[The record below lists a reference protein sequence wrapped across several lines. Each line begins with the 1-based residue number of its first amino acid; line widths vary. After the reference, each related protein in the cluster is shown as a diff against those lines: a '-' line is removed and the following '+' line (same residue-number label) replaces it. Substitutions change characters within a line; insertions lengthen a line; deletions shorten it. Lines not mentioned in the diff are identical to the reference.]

1 MRIIFMFTQKKS
13 PITHF
18 VLTGIC
24 AAVLAACASSNG
36 EPGSPTS
43 PSVAPNDISNNT
55 NKGNSNKENTNKPNT
70 GKDNAGKDNAGKDNA
85 TKPTTGKDNSGKD
98 NATKP
103 TTGKD
108 NAGKDN
114 ATKPNTGKDNAGKDN
129 VNKPTTGKDN
139 TGKDNATKPT
149 TGKDNAGQDNANKPN
164 TGKDNA
170 GKDNATKPNT
180 AGKDNVNK
188 PTTGKDNTG
197 KDNATK
203 PTTGKDN
210 AGQDNANKPNTGK
223 DNAGKDNATKP
234 NTGKDNTGKDN
245 ANKPN
250 TGKDNLAQVNEQIS
264 KNIQNKLV
272 TLRLSDVVK
281 TEEFSQ
287 AEVDTGFIAN
297 NFAANPLLEKASE
310 NTFVY
315 DSAHIIET
323 SGGIGKYKLLRPQT
337 VILGGVATRYKVN
350 KIDGYIKREYGY
362 EEFDTPLNS
371 KNLIGVDKRN
381 ANGILIKQGS
391 SVNILDQAASKF
403 ELDSVGGS
411 RYTQWFNN
419 FETNADN
426 KTSLDKGRRVL
437 ADVEYKLDDKGNP
450 IWNISTKPSKGYQY
464 AHSLN
469 NYFDNNPDDELYVNQ
484 NGEYAY
490 RFTLNKTT
498 TFKVS
503 SEAAKVNPERADA
516 LKALGWVADK
526 QYTYPAGSYF
536 LVTQKDGRLKIVADK
551 GQMTEVSLYSIHT
564 GIDNNKALGAFQNK
578 RVIAEMFSA
587 LHYGKVNEVRA
598 IYTYDVGQANGFN
611 QQYLSLTAW
620 RYKNGDGTY
629 GVNTPFNIGIF
640 DRVITENGM
649 VANVY
654 DMKTKKGLSAKYTG
668 VAYSSRDGK
677 QDGVMNMTAQFHEP
691 NMAYNTVLSN
701 NVTFN
706 GAITNRRLDD
716 KRNVYFASGNVKT
729 ESGMPS
735 ATAGQ
740 KVSLVGSKQLA
751 NDITVW
757 MKGQNP
763 GENKVIYGKG
773 DIRFAGPNAEEV
785 GGVLKIT
792 TSHGEN
798 NIGFIGK
805 R

>member
-1 MRIIFMFTQKKS
+1 MFTQKKS

-70 GKDNAGKDNAGKDNA
+70 GKDNAGKDNS
-85 TKPTTGKDNSGKD
+85 TKPTTGKDNSDKD

-114 ATKPNTGKDNAGKDN
+114 ATKPSI
-129 VNKPTTGKDN
+129 GKDN
-139 TGKDNATKPT
+139 TGKDNV
-149 TGKDNAGQDNANKPN
+149 NKPN
-164 TGKDNA
+164 
-170 GKDNATKPNT
+170 
-180 AGKDNVNK
+180 
-188 PTTGKDNTG
+188 
-197 KDNATK
+197 
-203 PTTGKDN
+203 TGKDN

-245 ANKPN
+245 ANKPTTGKDNADKDNATKPNTGKDNAGKDNAGKNNATKPN

-272 TLRLSDVVK
+272 TLRLNDTLEK
-281 TEEFSQ
+281 EEYKFAEFSQ

-297 NFAANPLLEKASE
+297 NFAANPLLEQANPPTSI
-310 NTFVY
+310 Y
-315 DSAHIIET
+315 DSSHIVAT
-323 SGGIGKYKLLRPQT
+323 SGGRGKYKILRPQT
-337 VILGGVATRYKVN
+337 VILGGVATRYTVN

-362 EEFDTPLNS
+362 DEIDTPLNS
-371 KNLIGVDKRN
+371 INLIGVDKRN

-391 SVNILDQAASKF
+391 SVNILDQTASKF

-426 KTSLDKGRRVL
+426 KTALDKGRRVL
-437 ADVEYKLDDKGNP
+437 ANVKYKLDDEGNP
-450 IWNISTKPSKGYQY
+450 IWKISTKPSSGFRY

-469 NYFDNNPDDELYVNQ
+469 NYFNNNPDDELYVNQ

-490 RFTLNKTT
+490 RFTLNKAT

-551 GQMTEVSLYSIHT
+551 GQMTEVSLNSIHT
-564 GIDNNKALGAFQNK
+564 GIDDNKALGAFQNK

-629 GVNTPFNIGIF
+629 GVNTPFNVGIF
-640 DRVITENGM
+640 DRVITDNGIL
-649 VANVY
+649 ANVY
-654 DMKTKKGLSAKYTG
+654 NMKTKKGLSAKYTG

-691 NMAYNTVLSN
+691 YMGYNT
-701 NVTFN
+701 VTFN
-706 GAITNRRLDD
+706 GEITNRRLDD
-716 KRNVYFASGNVKT
+716 KRNVYFASGYVKT
-729 ESGMPS
+729 DSGMPS
-735 ATAGQ
+735 ANAGQ
-740 KVSLVGSKQLA
+740 KVSLVGSQQLA
-751 NDITVW
+751 KDITVW

>member
-1 MRIIFMFTQKKS
+1 MFTQKKS

-24 AAVLAACASSNG
+24 AEVLAACASSNG

-55 NKGNSNKENTNKPNT
+55 NKGSSN
-70 GKDNAGKDNAGKDNA
+70 KDNAN
-85 TKPTTGKDNSGKD
+85 
-98 NATKP
+98 KP

-114 ATKPNTGKDNAGKDN
+114 STKPTIGKDNAGKDN
-129 VNKPTTGKDN
+129 T
-139 TGKDNATKPT
+139 
-149 TGKDNAGQDNANKPN
+149 NKPN

-170 GKDNATKPNT
+170 GKDNATKPS
-180 AGKDNVNK
+180 
-188 PTTGKDNTG
+188 
-197 KDNATK
+197 
-203 PTTGKDN
+203 
-210 AGQDNANKPNTGK
+210 TGK
-223 DNAGKDNATKP
+223 DNAGKDNAS
-234 NTGKDNTGKDN
+234 
-245 ANKPN
+245 KPN
-250 TGKDNLAQVNEQIS
+250 TGKDNLAQINEQIS

-272 TLRLSDVVK
+272 TLRLNDTVEK
-281 TEEFSQ
+281 EGYKFAEFSQ

-323 SGGIGKYKLLRPQT
+323 SGGRGKYKLLRPQT
-337 VILGGVATRYKVN
+337 VILGGVATRYKIN

-362 EEFDTPLNS
+362 DEIDTPLNS

-564 GIDNNKALGAFQNK
+564 GIDDNKALGAFQNK

-640 DRVITENGM
+640 NRVVTENGM

-706 GAITNRRLDD
+706 GVITNRRLDD

-735 ATAGQ
+735 TTAGQ
-740 KVSLVGSKQLA
+740 KVRLVGGSPLSE
-751 NDITVW
+751 DITVW

-773 DIRFAGPNAEEV
+773 HIRFAGPNAEEV

-798 NIGFIGK
+798 NIGFVGK

>member
-1 MRIIFMFTQKKS
+1 MFIQKKS

-55 NKGNSNKENTNKPNT
+55 NKGNSNKDNTNKPNT
-70 GKDNAGKDNAGKDNA
+70 GKDNSGKDNANKPTTGKDNAGKDNA
-85 TKPTTGKDNSGKD
+85 TKPTTGKDNAGKDNTTKPTTGKDNAGKD

-114 ATKPNTGKDNAGKDN
+114 T
-129 VNKPTTGKDN
+129 
-139 TGKDNATKPT
+139 
-149 TGKDNAGQDNANKPN
+149 NKPN

-170 GKDNATKPNT
+170 GKDNATKPS
-180 AGKDNVNK
+180 
-188 PTTGKDNTG
+188 
-197 KDNATK
+197 
-203 PTTGKDN
+203 
-210 AGQDNANKPNTGK
+210 TGK
-223 DNAGKDNATKP
+223 DNAGKDNAS
-234 NTGKDNTGKDN
+234 
-245 ANKPN
+245 KPN
-250 TGKDNLAQVNEQIS
+250 TGKDNLAQINEQIS

-272 TLRLSDVVK
+272 TLRLNDTVEK
-281 TEEFSQ
+281 EGYKFAEFSQ

-323 SGGIGKYKLLRPQT
+323 SGGRGKYKLLRPQT
-337 VILGGVATRYKVN
+337 VILGGVATRYKIN

-362 EEFDTPLNS
+362 DEIDTPLNS

-490 RFTLNKTT
+490 RFTLDKTT

-716 KRNVYFASGNVKT
+716 KRDVYFASGNVKT

-735 ATAGQ
+735 TTAGQ
-740 KVSLVGSKQLA
+740 KVSLVGGAPISG
-751 NDITVW
+751 DITVW
-757 MKGQNP
+757 MKGKNP

-798 NIGFIGK
+798 NIGFVGK

>member
-1 MRIIFMFTQKKS
+1 MFTQKKS

-70 GKDNAGKDNAGKDNA
+70 GKDNAGKDNA
-85 TKPTTGKDNSGKD
+85 
-98 NATKP
+98 TKP

-114 ATKPNTGKDNAGKDN
+114 ANKPSTGKDNAGKDN

-170 GKDNATKPNT
+170 GKDNA
-180 AGKDNVNK
+180 NK
-188 PTTGKDNTG
+188 PT
-197 KDNATK
+197 
-203 PTTGKDN
+203 
-210 AGQDNANKPNTGK
+210 TGK
-223 DNAGKDNATKP
+223 DNAGKDNAS
-234 NTGKDNTGKDN
+234 
-245 ANKPN
+245 KPN
-250 TGKDNLAQVNEQIS
+250 TGKDNLVQVNEQIS

-272 TLRLSDVVK
+272 TLRLNDTVEK
-281 TEEFSQ
+281 EEYKFAEFSQ

-297 NFAANPLLEKASE
+297 NFTANPLLEKANPPSSI
-310 NTFVY
+310 Y
-315 DSAHIIET
+315 DSSHIVVT
-323 SGGIGKYKLLRPQT
+323 SGGRGKYKILRPQT

-362 EEFDTPLNS
+362 DEIDTPLNS
-371 KNLIGVDKRN
+371 KNLIGIDKRD

-391 SVNILDQAASKF
+391 SVNILDQTASKF

-426 KTSLDKGRRVL
+426 ETALDKGRRVL

-450 IWNISTKPSKGYQY
+450 IWKISTKPSGGFRY

-469 NYFDNNPDDELYVNQ
+469 NYFNNNPDDELYVNQ

-503 SEAAKVNPERADA
+503 SEVAKVNPERADA

-551 GQMTEVSLYSIHT
+551 GQMTEVSLNSIHT
-564 GIDNNKALGAFQNK
+564 GIDDNKALGAFQNK

-629 GVNTPFNIGIF
+629 GINTPFNIGIF
-640 DRVITENGM
+640 DRVSADNSI
-649 VANVY
+649 VSNVY

-677 QDGVMNMTAQFHEP
+677 QDGVMNMTAQFYEP
-691 NMAYNTVLSN
+691 DIKYNTVISRN
-701 NVTFN
+701 NVSFN
-706 GAITNRRLDD
+706 GVITNRRLDD
-716 KRNVYFASGNVKT
+716 KRDVYFASGYVKT
-729 ESGMPS
+729 DSGMPS
-735 ATAGQ
+735 ANAGE
-740 KVSLVGSKQLA
+740 KVSLWGDRQLA
-751 NDITVW
+751 SSITVW
-757 MKGQNP
+757 MKGKNP
-763 GENKVIYGKG
+763 GENKVIYGDGK
-773 DIRFAGPNAEEV
+773 IRFAGPNAEEV

-798 NIGFIGK
+798 NIGFVGK

>member
-1 MRIIFMFTQKKS
+1 MFTQKKS

-55 NKGNSNKENTNKPNT
+55 NKGNSNKDNTNKPNTDKDNSGQDNANKPTTGKDNTGKDNAAKPNT
-70 GKDNAGKDNAGKDNA
+70 GKDNAGKDNAA
-85 TKPTTGKDNSGKD
+85 KPNTGKDNTGKD

-114 ATKPNTGKDNAGKDN
+114 ATKPTTGKDNA
-129 VNKPTTGKDN
+129 
-139 TGKDNATKPT
+139 GKDNATKPT
-149 TGKDNAGQDNANKPN
+149 TGKDNAG
-164 TGKDNA
+164 
-170 GKDNATKPNT
+170 
-180 AGKDNVNK
+180 
-188 PTTGKDNTG
+188 

-210 AGQDNANKPNTGK
+210 AG
-223 DNAGKDNATKP
+223 
-234 NTGKDNTGKDN
+234 KDNT
-245 ANKPN
+245 NKPN

-272 TLRLSDVVK
+272 TLRLNDTVEK
-281 TEEFSQ
+281 EEYKFAEFSQ
-287 AEVDTGFIAN
+287 AEVDTDFIAN

-323 SGGIGKYKLLRPQT
+323 SGGRGKYKLLRPQT

-362 EEFDTPLNS
+362 DEIDTPLNS

-381 ANGILIKQGS
+381 ANGILTKWGS

-469 NYFDNNPDDELYVNQ
+469 NYFNNNPDDELYVNQ

-640 DRVITENGM
+640 DRVITDNGM

-654 DMKTKKGLSAKYTG
+654 NMKTKKGLSAKYTG

-735 ATAGQ
+735 ANAGQ
-740 KVSLVGSKQLA
+740 KVSLVGGRQVA
-751 NDITVW
+751 EDITVW
-757 MKGQNP
+757 MKGKNP

-798 NIGFIGK
+798 NIGFVGK

>member
-1 MRIIFMFTQKKS
+1 MFTQKKS

-55 NKGNSNKENTNKPNT
+55 NKGSSN
-70 GKDNAGKDNAGKDNA
+70 KDNAN
-85 TKPTTGKDNSGKD
+85 
-98 NATKP
+98 KP

-129 VNKPTTGKDN
+129 EN
-139 TGKDNATKPT
+139 KPT
-149 TGKDNAGQDNANKPN
+149 TGKDNAGKDNASKPNTGKDNAGKDNANKPTTGKDNAGKDNANKPTTGKDNVGKDNATKPTIGKDNAGKDNTNKPN

-170 GKDNATKPNT
+170 GKDNATKPS
-180 AGKDNVNK
+180 
-188 PTTGKDNTG
+188 
-197 KDNATK
+197 
-203 PTTGKDN
+203 
-210 AGQDNANKPNTGK
+210 TGK
-223 DNAGKDNATKP
+223 DNAGKDNAS
-234 NTGKDNTGKDN
+234 
-245 ANKPN
+245 KPN
-250 TGKDNLAQVNEQIS
+250 TGKDNLAQINEQIS

-272 TLRLSDVVK
+272 TLRLNDTVEK
-281 TEEFSQ
+281 EGYKFAEFSQ

-323 SGGIGKYKLLRPQT
+323 SGGRGKYKLLRPQT
-337 VILGGVATRYKVN
+337 VILGGVATRYKIN

-362 EEFDTPLNS
+362 DEIDTPLNS

-490 RFTLNKTT
+490 RFTLDKTT

-526 QYTYPAGSYF
+526 QYTYSAGSYF

-640 DRVITENGM
+640 NRVITENGM

-716 KRNVYFASGNVKT
+716 KRDVYFASGNVKT

-735 ATAGQ
+735 TTAGQ
-740 KVSLVGSKQLA
+740 KVSLVGGSPLSG
-751 NDITVW
+751 DITVW
-757 MKGQNP
+757 MKGKNP

-798 NIGFIGK
+798 NIGFVGK

>member
-1 MRIIFMFTQKKS
+1 MFTQKKS

-55 NKGNSNKENTNKPNT
+55 NKGSSN
-70 GKDNAGKDNAGKDNA
+70 KDNAN
-85 TKPTTGKDNSGKD
+85 
-98 NATKP
+98 KP

-114 ATKPNTGKDNAGKDN
+114 STKPTIGKDNAGKDN
-129 VNKPTTGKDN
+129 T
-139 TGKDNATKPT
+139 
-149 TGKDNAGQDNANKPN
+149 NKPN

-170 GKDNATKPNT
+170 GKDNATKPS
-180 AGKDNVNK
+180 
-188 PTTGKDNTG
+188 
-197 KDNATK
+197 
-203 PTTGKDN
+203 
-210 AGQDNANKPNTGK
+210 TGK
-223 DNAGKDNATKP
+223 DNAGKDNAS
-234 NTGKDNTGKDN
+234 
-245 ANKPN
+245 KPN
-250 TGKDNLAQVNEQIS
+250 TGKDNLAQINEQIS

-272 TLRLSDVVK
+272 TLRLNDTVEK
-281 TEEFSQ
+281 EGYKFAEFSQ

-490 RFTLNKTT
+490 RFTLDKTT

-716 KRNVYFASGNVKT
+716 KRDVYFASGNVKT

-740 KVSLVGSKQLA
+740 KVSLVGGSPLSR
-751 NDITVW
+751 DITVW
-757 MKGQNP
+757 MKGKNP
-763 GENKVIYGKG
+763 GENEVIYGKG

-798 NIGFIGK
+798 NIGFVGK